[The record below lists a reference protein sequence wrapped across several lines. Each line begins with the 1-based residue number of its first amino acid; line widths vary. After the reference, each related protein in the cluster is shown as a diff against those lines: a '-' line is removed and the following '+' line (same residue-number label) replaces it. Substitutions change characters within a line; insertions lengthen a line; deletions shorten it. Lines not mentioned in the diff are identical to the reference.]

1 MLPHLRGRAAYL
13 FSVIDRVRLD
23 CRCAGGTTQTSRGRE
38 PPVIDSPLSPS
49 PGKGRW
55 KNSGFG
61 GWFVPPPLPGPFDR
75 GWWSGG
81 LRHRLSSAAPS
92 ARTRHTTGLSPR
104 EHHNKC
110 AAFVGNTGC
119 AWLEQFTQNPQ
130 PVSAQNLL
138 DLLVTEAA
146 LDQFAGEIA

>member
-55 KNSGFG
+55 KNS
-61 GWFVPPPLPGPFDR
+61 WVR
-75 GWWSGG
+75 WVVC
-81 LRHRLSSAAPS
+81 SSAPAGAVLI
-92 ARTRHTTGLSPR
+92 ARGGQVACATG
-104 EHHNKC
+104 
-110 AAFVGNTGC
+110 
-119 AWLEQFTQNPQ
+119 
-130 PVSAQNLL
+130 
-138 DLLVTEAA
+138 
-146 LDQFAGEIA
+146 